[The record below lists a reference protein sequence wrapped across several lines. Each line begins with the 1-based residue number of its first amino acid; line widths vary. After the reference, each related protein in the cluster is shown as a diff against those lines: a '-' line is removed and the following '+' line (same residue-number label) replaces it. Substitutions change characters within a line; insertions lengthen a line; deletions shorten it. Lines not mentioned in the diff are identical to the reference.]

1 MIKKGNWVIITEILI
16 KVHPYIQLNPLGVVT
31 NNDRRKLI
39 ISYYSYLLVNYG
51 MINMVPLENI
61 NFEKAIKRL
70 LQQINDEKPRHG

>member
-31 NNDRRKLI
+31 NNDRRKII